1 MYLAQCNSCAVEQSF
16 EWMPGDKCFDCGGS
30 CEGAMICPDCLEP
43 KRSDD
48 LAALIKTNPKACPT
62 CSSPYPQLKEWQKSR
77 LISRVYG
84 GSKNLSWDEKF
95 SKLFVDHRDAFSEW
109 AESYA
114 SQIDQLKAEF
124 SHLDQLKPL
133 FKTQFYR
140 YGFTNRLLRGLP
152 TNGDAFVDHYKN
164 WFSKLDGLT
173 KENITEF
180 VALSRYHA
188 PLCWLGLTVLL
199 KMNVRSDAHYFFR
212 VVFDKYYN
220 FGTLGMAEAACL
232 AANWRYRNLLGLDDA
247 GKHGYGL
254 GRSLLS
260 EECLEDLLPL
270 IDHKLYGDWV
280 LLAICQW
287 MKAYPTADKGDSDF
301 IKDLRSSAPKL
312 IAELN
317 SRRDTPKTKMSETE
331 FMDFKISAALLAEDV
346 GFISTVTP
354 PPEKNLNN
362 VLTKFIVIRS
372 DRSTLNIPVLRQQ
385 FSSLDE
391 AGQSEFLWR
400 TIDANE
406 DVIAKLKLSIEFLR
420 DAKGSIRDK
429 LIYFIEN
436 ISESQFI
443 ESAQKDQNAASA
455 VILFDPFLAPDYHLN
470 TVELMRVGAHANR
483 LKNLPDC
490 EIFKRKLLRRTMDAL
505 INEYPTPEAQLS
517 LMASND
523 YKIKKWFTE
532 AVIERA
538 CELGEFDTIGNLAIS
553 PGIRRHMSQM
563 MRDFDSSFV
572 EKTVPAL
579 MSFASKITNDED
591 PETLKTVRE
600 TWIADLLRSDKKAD
614 VLSGLAG
621 LYARSSLGRR
631 PLIGLAGDKVFEIA
645 GILEFQGVNFWENPS
660 QVISEALSF
669 DGFRLLNWTFMT
681 LKQLPNHRFE
691 SFVTE
696 MANLVAGHIPKEG
709 PDVLDAYIRISEEL
723 QSRASNLGPATSKR
737 IADAISS
744 DLSSLVK
751 KLKGTGHLSSSESRE
766 EEIMKIIAEVLDS
779 CAQLEQDAKQGTIQ
793 SKEDPSDN
801 DSTDMTQQ
809 QAEIAAQVQ
818 ASAHAALE
826 IGNQM
831 AVMAKYQADMAAL
844 MARIDLSPL
853 ERAEAMQKL
862 AGELQKKMS

>member
-1 MYLAQCNSCAVEQSF
+1 MYLAQCTSCAVEQSF
-16 EWMPGDKCFDCGGS
+16 EWKPGDQCFDCGGS
-30 CEGAMICPDCLEP
+30 CQGAMICPDCLEP

-48 LAALIKTNPKACPT
+48 LVALIKTNPKACPT
-62 CSSPYPQLKEWQKSR
+62 CSSTYPQLNDWKRAR
-77 LISRVYG
+77 LISKRYSG
-84 GSKNLSWDEKF
+84 AKNISWDQKY
-95 SKLFVDHRDAFSEW
+95 SKLFVDHRETFTEW
-109 AESYA
+109 TESFA
-114 SQIDQLKAEF
+114 SQIDQLKADF

-140 YGFTNRLLRGLP
+140 YGLTNKLLRGLP
-152 TNGDAFVDHYKN
+152 TDANTFVERYKN
-164 WFSKLDGLT
+164 WFSKLDALT
-173 KENITEF
+173 RENITEF

-188 PLCWLGLTVLL
+188 PLCWLGITVLL
-199 KMNVRSDAHYFFR
+199 KLNVPSDGIYFFR

-220 FGTLGMAEAACL
+220 FGTLAMAEAACL

-270 IDHKLYGDWV
+270 IDHPHFGDWV

-287 MKAYPTADKGDSDF
+287 IKAHPSADKGDSDF
-301 IKDLRSSAPKL
+301 IKNMRSSAPKL
-312 IAELN
+312 MTELN
-317 SRRDTPKTKMSETE
+317 SRRKTPKTKMSETE

-346 GFISTVTP
+346 AFISTVTP
-354 PPEKNLNN
+354 PPEKNLND

-391 AGQSEFLWR
+391 TEQSEFLWR

-406 DVIAKLKLSIEFLR
+406 DVIAKLNLSIEFLR
-420 DAKGSIRDK
+420 EAKGPIRDK
-429 LIYFIEN
+429 LLYFIEN

-443 ESAQKDQNAASA
+443 ESARKETNAASA
-455 VILFDPFLAPDYHLN
+455 VILFDLFLAPDYQLN
-470 TVELMRVGAHANR
+470 TVELLRIGAHANR

-490 EIFKRKLLRRTMDAL
+490 EIFKRKLLSRTMDVL
-505 INEYPTPEAQLS
+505 RTEYPTPESLLS
-517 LMASND
+517 LMSSTD
-523 YKIKKWFTE
+523 YQIKKWFTE

-553 PGIRRHMSQM
+553 PGIRRHMAQM
-563 MRDFDSSFV
+563 FRDFDSSFV

-579 MSFASKITNDED
+579 MSFTSKITNDED
-591 PETLKTVRE
+591 PETIKAMRE
-600 TWIADLLRSDKKAD
+600 TWIADLLRSNKKAD

-621 LYARSSLGRR
+621 LYARSSIGRR
-631 PLIGLAGDKVFEIA
+631 PLIGLAGDRVFEIA
-645 GILEFQGVNFWENPS
+645 GILEFQGLNFWEHPS
-660 QVISEALSF
+660 QVISDAMTF

-691 SFVTE
+691 SFVAE
-696 MANLVAGHIPKEG
+696 MANLVTSRIPKEG
-709 PDVLDAYIRISEEL
+709 SDVLDAYIRISEDL

-751 KLKGTGHLSSSESRE
+751 KLKSTGHWSPNESRDKE
-766 EEIMKIIAEVLDS
+766 TNKIISEILET
-779 CAQLEQDAKQGTIQ
+779 CARLQADANQ
-793 SKEDPSDN
+793 DPSHSEDKHADEN
-801 DSTDMTQQ
+801 SDTMKEQ

-831 AVMAKYQADMAAL
+831 AVMAKYQADMTAL
-844 MARIDLSPL
+844 MARTDLSPL
-853 ERAEAMQKL
+853 ERAETMQKL
-862 AGELQKKMS
+862 AAELQKKMS